1 MRLSGGILYLLH
13 ESLSIRLWENQI
25 VRDIGLSVLWNGLI
39 VSLGHFLI
47 GREDWSHR
55 AESNR
60 GHPHY
65 ESIQGKKH

>member
-1 MRLSGGILYLLH
+1 LSRGIL
-13 ESLSIRLWENQI
+13 SLIHVFFSVTLRANRIACG
-25 VRDIGLSVLWNGLI
+25 IGLKILGIGLT

-47 GREDWSHR
+47 GMEDWSHR

-65 ESIQGKKH
+65 E